1 VRLGAKQHDEVR
13 AVFEAEYARLSAWCA
28 ALAGSQELGEELA
41 AEAFS
46 RLLANWSRVEKPRAF
61 LYTVASN
68 ALNDVWRRQARRR
81 RLLRLLAV
89 SSSDVEPGP
98 DNSIRDLI
106 ARLPERQRI
115 AVLLHYYAQLPL
127 REVAHQMDRP
137 EGSVRRW
144 IAEAR
149 AALRVQI
156 EEVR

>member
-1 VRLGAKQHDEVR
+1 VRLGAKQHDEAR
-13 AVFEAEYARLSAWCA
+13 AVFEAEYARLAAWCT
-28 ALAGSQELGEELA
+28 ALAGSRELGEELA

-46 RLLANWSRVEKPRAF
+46 RLLARWSHVEQPRAF

-68 ALNDVWRRQARRR
+68 ALNDVWRRQVRRR
-81 RLLRLLAV
+81 RVLRLLAV
-89 SSSDVEPGP
+89 SAPDTEPGP
-98 DNSIRDLI
+98 DNSVRDLI

-127 REVAHQMDRP
+127 REVAAQMERP

-144 IAEAR
+144 VAEAR
-149 AALRVQI
+149 ATLRTQL